1 MVVELKI
8 SAHHWENPLAG
19 LGLGDKADGLAG
31 GGVCVT
37 TGAVVVGA
45 DVVGVGG
52 CVTTGT
58 MGAVVIGAIG
68 GTVTPGASVNG

>member
-1 MVVELKI
+1 MVVELNI

-37 TGAVVVGA
+37 TGVGVVVGVA
-45 DVVGVGG
+45 VGVGG

-58 MGAVVIGAIG
+58 MGAVVMGAIG
-68 GTVTPGASVNG
+68 GTVTPGASVKG